1 MEWERLTT
9 DSIEQQLIADER
21 VIARL
26 RARQIAC
33 LAELDTRQ
41 VATADGS
48 RSLSE
53 WVSARIDT
61 GPETARTMVR
71 TMRRLQDRPDLARDL
86 AEGLVSF
93 ERVEALSRIR
103 EDVGF
108 MEWADVDGVR
118 REAAKKARISAG
130 QEARSAQDRFL
141 VLQPTLDESW
151 WRLWGGLD
159 GHSGALVDKVLN
171 EAADQLPEVD
181 GFSVDTSWKRA
192 TALVESLVSDE
203 APPAQVTVLVD
214 TREAAASNGE
224 AGVLLEPGARVGREA
239 LRAILCDA
247 STEITARDGAGRYME
262 YGRRHRTAPPA
273 LKRALLAETGFT
285 CAVDGCNSRRRLQI
299 HHRTPWAEG
308 GETNQEDLVVVCW
321 FHHQVVVHERGF
333 EIVFHPDRR
342 RLRLRRSKRGPPWA
356 GGSASR

>member
-9 DSIEQQLIADER
+9 DSIEQQIIADER

-26 RARQIAC
+26 RARQVAC

-53 WVSARIDT
+53 WVAARIDT

-71 TMRRLQDRPDLARDL
+71 TMRRLQGRPDLARDL
-86 AEGLVSF
+86 ADGLVSF
-93 ERVEALSRIR
+93 ERVEALSRIH

-108 MEWADVDGVR
+108 MEWTDVAGVR
-118 REAAKKARISAG
+118 REAAKKARISAD

-159 GHSGALVDKVLN
+159 GHSGALVEKVLN
-171 EAADQLPEVD
+171 EAADQLPEIDGLPVD
-181 GFSVDTSWKRA
+181 RSWKWA
-192 TALVESLVSDE
+192 TALVETLVSDE
-203 APPAQVTVLVD
+203 APPAQVTVMVD
-214 TREAAASNGE
+214 AREAAASNGE
-224 AGVLLEPGARVGREA
+224 AGVFLEPGARVGREA

-247 STEITARDGAGRYME
+247 ITDVTARDRDGRYMD
-262 YGRRHRTAPPA
+262 YGRRQRTAPPA
-273 LKRALLAETGFT
+273 LKRALLAEAGFT

-299 HHRTPWAEG
+299 HHRTPWSDG
-308 GETNQEDLVVVCW
+308 GETNQEDLVVLCW
-321 FHHQVVVHERGF
+321 FHHQVVIHERGF
-333 EIVFHPDRR
+333 ELVLYPDRR
-342 RLRLRRSKRGPPWA
+342 RVRFRRPKRGPPA
-356 GGSASR
+356 RS